1 MLIIVFEHTAV
12 VDYDGS
18 AEGFAGDT
26 AFELPGYPPDLRSF
40 ALRQSTTVKYRGIN
54 K

>member
-1 MLIIVFEHTAV
+1 VVLIIVFERTAI

-18 AEGFAGDT
+18 AEGFAGDA

-40 ALRQSTTVKYRGIN
+40 ALRQSPAMNNR
-54 K
+54 

>member
-1 MLIIVFEHTAV
+1 VVLIIVFERTAV

-18 AEGFAGDT
+18 TEGFAGDM

-40 ALRQSTTVKYRGIN
+40 ALRQFPSIN
-54 K
+54 NR